1 MTEQKSSAMV
11 DRLVFNALGNGV
23 VVQSRDGA
31 IIRVN
36 PAAERILG
44 LSAYELTGRTS
55 VDPRWRIV
63 DEHGADLP
71 GDQHPAMVALA
82 TRKPVRG
89 FVMGVARPDDGL
101 TWILVNA
108 ELVHN
113 PDGTLEGSVVT
124 TFTDISEQ
132 IALRR
137 QLADAKSRYQLLAEG
152 ASDIVMRLSTVG
164 VIEWVSPSFT
174 SVLGWDCS
182 QWLGRDPID
191 VLHEDDREMVR
202 TLRRELGDGLRLEFR
217 ARAQTSSAS
226 YRWIEVR
233 AKKIIDDDGTWTG
246 VVSSWRDI
254 DEQVRAEHESRDAL
268 EHYRLLAENSSDVVF
283 RADNDGVALWIS
295 QSVSD
300 VLGWSTSEWIG
311 RNFREFVLDE
321 DIAGMVA
328 VQERLTLGEKVH
340 FRVRLRTKDSN
351 YRWMDVTTSPIT
363 DTDGRIIGRSGAWR
377 DVQSQ
382 VEAEEKLNALAHRD
396 AATGLLSRSAT
407 FEQFNRVMRH
417 HDRTGTRVAVLCVD
431 IDRFKSVNDARGHRA
446 GDAVLETVGRRIEDE
461 VRRDDLVGRIGG
473 DEMLI
478 VAKGVHDLAEA
489 AGVAEKIRV
498 AASLPI
504 AYGDGE
510 ISVTLS
516 IGVTLVEDGEGPDT
530 VVARADDAMYE
541 AKSQGRDRVVA
552 R

>member
-1 MTEQKSSAMV
+1 M
-11 DRLVFNALGNGV
+11 
-23 VVQSRDGA
+23 
-31 IIRVN
+31 
-36 PAAERILG
+36 
-44 LSAYELTGRTS
+44 
-55 VDPRWRIV
+55 
-63 DEHGADLP
+63 
-71 GDQHPAMVALA
+71 
-82 TRKPVRG
+82 
-89 FVMGVARPDDGL
+89 
-101 TWILVNA
+101 
-108 ELVHN
+108 
-113 PDGTLEGSVVT
+113 
-124 TFTDISEQ
+124 
-132 IALRR
+132 
-137 QLADAKSRYQLLAEG
+137 
-152 ASDIVMRLSTVG
+152 
-164 VIEWVSPSFT
+164 
-174 SVLGWDCS
+174 
-182 QWLGRDPID
+182 
-191 VLHEDDREMVR
+191 
-202 TLRRELGDGLRLEFR
+202 
-217 ARAQTSSAS
+217 
-226 YRWIEVR
+226 
-233 AKKIIDDDGTWTG
+233 
-246 VVSSWRDI
+246 
-254 DEQVRAEHESRDAL
+254 
-268 EHYRLLAENSSDVVF
+268 F

-417 HDRTGTRVAVLCVD
+417 HDRTGTRVAVLYVD

-516 IGVTLVEDGEGPDT
+516 IGVTLVEDGEGLDT

>member
-63 DEHGADLP
+63 DEHGVDLP

-417 HDRTGTRVAVLCVD
+417 HDRTGTRVAVLYVD

-516 IGVTLVEDGEGPDT
+516 IGVTLVEDGEGLDT